1 MNLFEDLKWRGII
14 YDITSEELIDKLNN
28 EKLTFYLGIDPTAES
43 VHIGTLFG
51 LINVLR
57 LKKYGHKPIILLGG
71 ATGMIGDPK
80 LSGERVLLDTEVLK
94 KNLELQKNE
103 LERLVPA
110 EYVNNYDW
118 LKDINIL
125 SFLRDIGKNFNI
137 NEMLSKDIVKKRL
150 ETGLSFTEFSYQIL
164 QAYDFKYLYEK
175 KNCTLQVGGQD
186 QWGNITAGIDYIRKT
201 LGPDVKV
208 YGLTWPL
215 LIKEDGTKFGKSEK
229 GTIWLNKDKTSPYEF
244 YQFWINTPDSEVIKY
259 LKWFT
264 FLEKEKI
271 EELEKDLKTRPEER
285 IAQKVL
291 AEEVTSFVHGKS
303 AAESAI
309 KISEALFQGYIK
321 DLTLEEIEMAFL
333 DVPSTTVSETLNL
346 AELLVNCGASSSKRE
361 AREFISNNA
370 VMVNGELVNDLDFIV
385 KKENA
390 IQRKYTVIRRGKKNY
405 YLVKHK

>member
-1 MNLFEDLKWRGII
+1 M
-14 YDITSEELIDKLNN
+14 
-28 EKLTFYLGIDPTAES
+28 
-43 VHIGTLFG
+43 
-51 LINVLR
+51 
-57 LKKYGHKPIILLGG
+57 
-71 ATGMIGDPK
+71 
-80 LSGERVLLDTEVLK
+80 
-94 KNLELQKNE
+94 
-103 LERLVPA
+103 PA

-229 GTIWLNKDKTSPYEF
+229 GTIWLNTDKTSPYEF

-291 AEEVTSFVHGKS
+291 AEEVTSFVHGKVLQ
-303 AAESAI
+303 
-309 KISEALFQGYIK
+309 KVQ
-321 DLTLEEIEMAFL
+321 
-333 DVPSTTVSETLNL
+333 
-346 AELLVNCGASSSKRE
+346 
-361 AREFISNNA
+361 
-370 VMVNGELVNDLDFIV
+370 
-385 KKENA
+385 
-390 IQRKYTVIRRGKKNY
+390 
-405 YLVKHK
+405 

>member
-229 GTIWLNKDKTSPYEF
+229 GTIWLNKDTTSPYEF